1 MKINVKNDDFPARKY
16 SKRRLNQLTFLD
28 KLKIVHSVK
37 VKYESQK
44 DTAKMFGVS
53 HHLVSTLIMKVKKNP
68 KFIEELRFEM
78 EDKQSKVEKI
88 KEAAG

>member
-1 MKINVKNDDFPARKY
+1 MKVDVKDDEFPARKY
-16 SKRRLNQLTFLD
+16 AKKRLNQLTYLD
-28 KLKIVHSVK
+28 KLKIVHSVN
-37 VKYESQK
+37 VNLESQK
-44 DTAKMFGVS
+44 DTAKMFRVS